1 VKFIYKPEG
10 TDSHEW
16 DFDPAKLHDVEA
28 IEIEKRTGMT
38 YGEFGQQFM
47 KGSILAR
54 KALLFVLLK
63 RATPTLRW
71 NEVQFTV
78 GEIDVDFDA
87 EEKAQIV
94 EALHKKAI
102 DEGLDTDEQ
111 QMLDAFQLD
120 GIEAA
125 TSDPKDSPLV
135 SGSVPATSAI

>member
-10 TDSHEW
+10 ADAREW

-38 YGEFGQQFM
+38 YVEFGQQFM

-63 RATPTLRW
+63 RTTPTLRW
-71 NEVQFTV
+71 DAVQFTV
-78 GEIDVDFDA
+78 GEIDVDFDTD
-87 EEKAQIV
+87 EKAQIV
-94 EALHKKAI
+94 EALQKKAI
-102 DEGLDTDEQ
+102 DEGLDPDEQ
-111 QMLDAFQLD
+111 QVLDAYALE

-125 TSDPKDSPLV
+125 SDPKDSPLV
-135 SGSVPATSAI
+135 SSSGPATSAT